1 MNIQQLQ
8 ALVIDALEDVKAQ
21 DIKLF
26 DTAHLSNMFERLV
39 VASGTSNRQTR
50 ALAVS
55 VRDKVKQ
62 AGGMV
67 IGMEGE
73 DTGEWVLVDLGD
85 MVVHIMQ
92 APIRAYYR
100 LEELWGERAIS
111 LDDAKRLAKAKAP
124 AKGKAKA
131 GAKDEGSD
139 ETTTATAAATATPVT
154 KPKRATRLSNS
165 AVEALEKPKKPRKS
179 AAAASA
185 ADDAAPAPRSRSRKA
200 ADTDAAPAPRAP
212 RTRKSADPTAPAPAR
227 ARRIVVAETLS
238 TQAHKASKAA
248 AAPKTAAKPR
258 VRKPVAD
265 SSAGTAP
272 HTPRARKSRTP
283 SEE

>member
-139 ETTTATAAATATPVT
+139 EVTTATAAAPPAA

-179 AAAASA
+179 AGAATTG
-185 ADDAAPAPRSRSRKA
+185 DDAAPAPRSRSRKA
-200 ADTDAAPAPRAP
+200 ADTDAPAPRAP

-248 AAPKTAAKPR
+248 AAPKPAAKPR